1 MTRSASGRVHE
12 RCKDLMSSPVHRIAM
27 ELAAEVELS
36 RGLMDI
42 DTDDPMLDD
51 AFRREVER
59 AAALSRALLCGEGPS

>member
-1 MTRSASGRVHE
+1 
-12 RCKDLMSSPVHRIAM
+12 MSNPVHRIAM

-42 DTDDPMLDD
+42 DTDDPMLDE